1 MTNKTFLYICI
12 GCTVVSCITCLIFAL
27 IGCWPGAIN
36 SPLTTVCLW
45 GIYFLLG
52 HIEGRK
58 ECNQELIDLATRII
72 SDNGKLQQQVRTLQ
86 AILEAKGIKEE
97 EQTEKTE

>member
-58 ECNQELIDLATRII
+58 DSNRELIDLATRII

-97 EQTEKTE
+97 EQTEQSQ